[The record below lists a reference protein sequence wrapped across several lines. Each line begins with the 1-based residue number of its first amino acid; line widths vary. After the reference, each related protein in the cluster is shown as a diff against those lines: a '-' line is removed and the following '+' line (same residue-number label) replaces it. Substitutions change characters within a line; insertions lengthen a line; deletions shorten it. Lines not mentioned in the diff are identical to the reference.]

1 MLLDIRN
8 HEPKIYLRCF
18 VRETENG
25 LTNSGPPKAAGG
37 EKAESGSDTR
47 GKARSGLVIPEKVYP
62 KREANVGPRSHTQSF
77 PTQEE
82 CLPLTTGT
90 PTASERGQGSPS
102 LKSVKKS
109 HC

>member
-18 VRETENG
+18 VRENRKW
-25 LTNSGPPKAAGG
+25 TNSGPPKAAGG

-47 GKARSGLVIPEKVYP
+47 GKARLGLVIPEKGYS
-62 KREANVGPRSHTQSF
+62 KREANVGPRSHTQPF

-82 CLPLTTGT
+82 CLLLTTGI
-90 PTASERGQGSPS
+90 PTASERGQGSLS